1 VLQESFDIRLKR
13 INYLK
18 QLQLYINEN
27 RPLIFTDESYM
38 HGSHTQPKG
47 WSDNSNNFKKKPI
60 SKGQRVIMV
69 YEGGKDDFIP
79 NALLIFKSGVFIL
92 LIF

>member
-1 VLQESFDIRLKR
+1 MVLTRS
-13 INYLK
+13 
-18 QLQLYINEN
+18 
-27 RPLIFTDESYM
+27 
-38 HGSHTQPKG
+38 PKDG
-47 WSDNSNNFKKKPI
+47 AIIQTTSRRI

-69 YEGGKDDFIP
+69 HEGGKDGFIP